1 MHRNSVFYGKTFLKI
16 FFLKMVSTTLQTLQP
31 LSSKGYSC
39 NTSVTHCNTF
49 KRDVRRKMV
58 SENKKPVE
66 NTIGKVGRP
75 AGLTERQKTF
85 ARYYVEGKRH

>member
-1 MHRNSVFYGKTFLKI
+1 M
-16 FFLKMVSTTLQTLQP
+16 
-31 LSSKGYSC
+31 
-39 NTSVTHCNTF
+39 
-49 KRDVRRKMV
+49 RRKMV